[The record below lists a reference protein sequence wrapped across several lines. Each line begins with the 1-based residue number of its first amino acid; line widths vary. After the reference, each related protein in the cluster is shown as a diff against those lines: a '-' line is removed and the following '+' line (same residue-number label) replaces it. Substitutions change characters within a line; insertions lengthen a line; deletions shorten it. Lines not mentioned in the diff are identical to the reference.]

1 MNQLTQVIRDERG
14 ATLLEYIILVGVI
27 ALLAI
32 GAFRAFGS
40 SVSAK
45 ITQQTATVGGI
56 ETGAAP

>member
-1 MNQLTQVIRDERG
+1 MIKLTQLVRDERG

-45 ITQQTATVGGI
+45 ITEQTTTVGGI
-56 ETGAAP
+56 ETGAQ

>member
-1 MNQLTQVIRDERG
+1 MKKLNRLVSDQRG

-32 GAFRAFGS
+32 GAFRTFGT

-45 ITQQTATVGGI
+45 ITEQSATVGTI
-56 ETGAAP
+56 ETGAQ

>member
-1 MNQLTQVIRDERG
+1 MKKLTRLVRDQRG

-32 GAFRAFGS
+32 GAFRTFGN

-45 ITQQTATVGGI
+45 ITEQSTTVGTI
-56 ETGAAP
+56 ETGAQ

>member
-1 MNQLTQVIRDERG
+1 MIKLNPLVRDEHG

-45 ITQQTATVGGI
+45 ITEQTTTVGGI
-56 ETGAAP
+56 ETGAQ

>member
-1 MNQLTQVIRDERG
+1 MIKLTQLVRDERG

-45 ITQQTATVGGI
+45 ITEQTTTVGGI
-56 ETGAAP
+56 ETGTP

>member
-1 MNQLTQVIRDERG
+1 MIKLNDIARDERG

-45 ITQQTATVGGI
+45 ITEQTTTVGGI
-56 ETGAAP
+56 ETGSQ

>member
-1 MNQLTQVIRDERG
+1 MIKLTPLVRDERG

-45 ITQQTATVGGI
+45 ITEQTTTVGGI
-56 ETGAAP
+56 ETGAP

>member
-1 MNQLTQVIRDERG
+1 MKKLAQLVSDQRG

-32 GAFRAFGS
+32 GAFRTFGN

-45 ITQQTATVGGI
+45 ITEQSTAVGTI
-56 ETGAAP
+56 EASAQ